1 MRHVFRSLGSTFLVA
16 VLLFAAGCGGED
28 ITAPPDGWETN
39 GDRWWRAEADTAE
52 AFRDFSDMQAMG
64 ILEDVE
70 SQMAI
75 EGGQVSGE
83 DFLKAVKRE
92 LGDFYKSNP
101 ALIDSLF
108 NQYAVEALG
117 TEPRTGTVEDT
128 LDASVQQ
135 ARRVLDDYYQR
146 PQVEERSG
154 VTYPRDL
161 YEQGVEGNVELQ
173 VRVNPEGEPVAIRV
187 VESAHPEL
195 DAIAMRSAALMQ
207 ASPARVRYAQNE
219 EWEDIHGWIYFDVPF
234 QVGR

>member
-1 MRHVFRSLGSTFLVA
+1 MYSTRFPAGLA
-16 VLLFAAGCGGED
+16 LLLAALLLITGCGSED
-28 ITAPPDGWETN
+28 PTAPPDGWETN

-52 AFRDFSDMQAMG
+52 AFRDFSDMEAMG
-64 ILEDVE
+64 ILENVE

-117 TEPRTGTVEDT
+117 TEPRRGTVEDT
-128 LDASVQQ
+128 LDATVQQ
-135 ARRVLDDYYQR
+135 ARRLLDDYYRR
-146 PQVEERSG
+146 PEVQEQSS

-161 YEQGVEGNVELQ
+161 YDQGIEGNVELQ
-173 VRVNPEGEPVAIRV
+173 VRVNTSGDPIAIRV
-187 VESAHPEL
+187 VESVHPEL
-195 DAIAMRSAALMQ
+195 DAIAMRSAALMR
-207 ASPARVRYAQNE
+207 ASPARVRYTKNE
-219 EWEDIHGWIYFDVPF
+219 EWEDIKGWVYFDVPF
-234 QVGR
+234 QVR